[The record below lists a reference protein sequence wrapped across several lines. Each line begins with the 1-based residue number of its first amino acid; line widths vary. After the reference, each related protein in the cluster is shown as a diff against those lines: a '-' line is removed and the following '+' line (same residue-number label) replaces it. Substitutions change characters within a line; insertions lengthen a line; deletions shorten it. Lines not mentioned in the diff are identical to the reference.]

1 MKIDPNARYSKEHE
15 WVRKDGELFLYGVS
29 DHAQD
34 QLSDIVFVE
43 FPEPGDTFDSGD
55 IIGVV
60 ESVKAA
66 ADLYLPIAGEII
78 EVNEH
83 LADNPEILNTDPFGE
98 GWIVKFKSTNPGDF
112 DGLLSAE
119 DYEKLAGEE

>member
-15 WVRKDGELFLYGVS
+15 WVRKDGEVYYYGIS

-34 QLSDIVFVE
+34 QLSDIVYVE
-43 FPEPGDTFDSGD
+43 LPEPGESFTGGD

-66 ADLYLPIAGEII
+66 ADMYMPIAGEII
-78 EVNEH
+78 KGNDN
-83 LADNPEILNTDPFGE
+83 LADNPDLLNSDPFGE
-98 GWIVKFKSTNPGDF
+98 GWIIQFKSSDPTEF
-112 DGLLSAE
+112 DGLLSAADYNIFVGE
-119 DYEKLAGEE
+119 D

>member
-15 WVRKDGELFLYGVS
+15 WVRKDGEVYYYGIS

-34 QLSDIVFVE
+34 QLSDIVYVE
-43 FPEPGDTFDSGD
+43 LPEPGESFTGGD

-66 ADLYLPIAGEII
+66 ADMYMPIAGEII
-78 EVNEH
+78 KANDN
-83 LADNPEILNTDPFGE
+83 LADNPDLLNSDPFGE
-98 GWIVKFKSTNPGDF
+98 GWIIQFKSSDPTEF
-112 DGLLSAE
+112 DGLLSAADYNIFVGE
-119 DYEKLAGEE
+119 D

>member
-1 MKIDPNARYSKEHE
+1 MKIDPKARYSKDHE
-15 WVRKDGELFLYGVS
+15 WVRRDGEDYFYGIT

-43 FPEPGDTFDSGD
+43 FPEPGETFAGGD

-66 ADLYLPIAGEII
+66 ADLYMPIAGEIT
-78 EVNEH
+78 EVNEN
-83 LADNPEILNTDPFGE
+83 LADNPEILNSDPFGE
-98 GWIVKFKSTNPGDF
+98 GWIVKFKTSETGEF

-119 DYEKLAGEE
+119 DYEKIAGEE

>member
-15 WVRKDGELFLYGVS
+15 WVCKDGEVYFYGIT

-43 FPEPGDTFDSGD
+43 FPEIGESFTNGD

-66 ADLYLPIAGEII
+66 ADLYMPIAGEII
-78 EVNEH
+78 EVNDN
-83 LADNPEILNTDPFGE
+83 LADNPDLLNSDPFGE
-98 GWIVKFKSTNPGDF
+98 GWIIQFKSSDPTEF

-119 DYEKLAGEE
+119 DYEKITGED

>member
-1 MKIDPNARYSKEHE
+1 MKIDPTARYSKEHE
-15 WVRKDGELFLYGVS
+15 WVRRDGEVYTYGIT

-43 FPEPGDTFDSGD
+43 FPEPGESFAGGD

-66 ADLYLPIAGEII
+66 ADLYMPIAGEITG
-78 EVNEH
+78 VNEN
-83 LADNPEILNTDPFGE
+83 LADNPEILNSDPFGE
-98 GWIVKFKSTNPGDF
+98 GWIVKFKSSESSEF
-112 DGLLSAE
+112 DNLLSAE